1 MWPFRKKTVL
11 PQCDDRLSHIAFI
24 MDGNGRWAERRGLP
38 REAGHRAGAENFRRV
53 VRLCGDAG
61 IRTVTVYAFSTEN
74 WKRPQK
80 EVEELMRLL
89 SRYLDEV
96 LEKIGQEQVTLRF
109 LGDPAPLDPALREKI
124 RRAEQATAGQDRVVN
139 VALNYGGRDEIVHAV
154 NALLSQGKRHVTE
167 EDISR
172 NLYTAA
178 QRDPDLVVRTGG
190 DIRTS
195 NFLMWQSAYAEYYFT
210 DVLWPDLDADV
221 LAAAIREF
229 YSRKR
234 RYGGL

>member
-124 RRAEQATAGQDRVVN
+124 RRAEQATADQDRVVN